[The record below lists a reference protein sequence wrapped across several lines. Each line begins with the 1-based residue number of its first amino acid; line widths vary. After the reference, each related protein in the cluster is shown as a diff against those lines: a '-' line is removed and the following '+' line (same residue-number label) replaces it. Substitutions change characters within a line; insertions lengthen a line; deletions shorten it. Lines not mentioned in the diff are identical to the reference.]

1 VAFRCDLGKIDQ
13 ERKRTFCSEKGN
25 TIKEQELRR
34 RAVILRKKLER
45 KKRIE
50 L

>member
-1 VAFRCDLGKIDQ
+1 MMYQISDADCGQIKAIVRS
-13 ERKRTFCSEKGN
+13 FCSEKGN

-34 RAVILRKKLER
+34 RAVLLRKKLER
-45 KKRIE
+45 KKR